1 MNTDKINSLTNLSD
15 KYYKAKKSSDVC
27 LSYLEKY
34 GKYIKVDCA
43 YCSVEIKME
52 DYPELK
58 PIVKML
64 LEYVRDSEP
73 VKQELIRKE
82 LLKILEK

>member
-1 MNTDKINSLTNLSD
+1 MNTGKINSLTNVSD
-15 KYYKAKKSSDVC
+15 KYYKAKNASESC
-27 LSYLEKY
+27 LSYLEKN
-34 GKYIKVDCA
+34 GRFIEINCT
-43 YCSVEIKME
+43 YCNVEIKME

-58 PIVKML
+58 PIAKML